1 MKWLDMGQSHKEAQ
15 QILPYFAVEGLG
27 LKRSDITIVCNS
39 LCSTLSFV
47 HRERSHFEVHLD
59 VSFEKFLGY
68 FLHVHWQPL
77 D

>member
-1 MKWLDMGQSHKEAQ
+1 MGQNDKEAQ
-15 QILPYFAVEGLG
+15 QILPYNAVEGLG

-39 LCSTLSFV
+39 LCSILSF
-47 HRERSHFEVHLD
+47 VHLD
-59 VSFEKFLGY
+59 VSFEKILGY